1 VLCPGM
7 SDTGFAQAA
16 QQRITPVLR
25 RVMMQPGPVVRAG
38 IRALRS
44 GRISLV
50 PGFGNKAVTFL
61 AWATPR
67 WLNQA
72 IFSRVRNG

>member
-1 VLCPGM
+1 M

-16 QQRITPVLR
+16 QQQLTPVLKL
-25 RVMMQPGPVVRAG
+25 VIMQPAPVVRAG

-44 GRISLV
+44 GRMSLV
-50 PGFGNKAVTFL
+50 PGLGNKAVFL
-61 AWATPR
+61 LARTTPR

-72 IFSRVRNG
+72 IFARVMNG